1 MSAFIAALLAGALA
15 LAEGVP
21 VAETGG
27 SVAPEALVFSDS
39 EPRGGA
45 QRAEPSLDVEHRAE
59 PESSAEAASSPA
71 MGSPEEP
78 TEAPMPPELE
88 GAPDFVGPPREL
100 ANRDF
105 MLLGQSIGAGE
116 RLRLDWTIS
125 ETFAGETLR
134 TSVHVLRGLRE
145 GPTLCLTAA
154 VHGDELN
161 GVEVIRRLLVRLDE
175 RRLRGVVIAVPV
187 VNVFG
192 FTAGSRYL
200 PDRRDLNRF
209 FPGSPQGSLAS
220 RIAYSLFHEI
230 ILHCNALIDLHTGSF
245 DRSNLPQVRGD
256 LDIPSVLELTRGFSG
271 VVVLHTPGER
281 GMLRR
286 AATDAGIAA
295 VTFEIGSPLRLE
307 PAEIEK
313 GVHAIE
319 ALMQRLKMLPRRRGL
334 RQEPPPVYYG
344 SRWVRSPAGGML
356 MAEVSLGERVRK
368 GQRLGLVVDPLRDR
382 SVAIEAPVSGRIIG
396 MAQNQLVL
404 PGFAAFHIGIGGS
417 EEALLQAVGTGKQEV
432 APEHDRLD
440 PALGDPREPEAVPE
454 DEEMSEEAGG
464 G

>member
-1 MSAFIAALLAGALA
+1 MSALVAWLLAGALA
-15 LAEGVP
+15 LGEGGR
-21 VAETGG
+21 AGETGTRG
-27 SVAPEALVFSDS
+27 TPEALIFSDA
-39 EPRGGA
+39 EPAEGSP
-45 QRAEPSLDVEHRAE
+45 RAEPFSDEARAPE
-59 PESSAEAASSPA
+59 TESSASTESSHA
-71 MGSPEEP
+71 RSSSEGP
-78 TEAPMPPELE
+78 TEASVPPDLE
-88 GAPDFVGPPREL
+88 SSPDFVGPPREL
-100 ANRDF
+100 ASRAF
-105 MLLGQSIGAGE
+105 ILLGQSIEAGE

-175 RRLRGVVIAVPV
+175 QRVRGMVIAVPV

-209 FPGSPQGSLAS
+209 FPGIAQGSLAS

-230 ILHCNALIDLHTGSF
+230 IVHCHALIDLHTGSF

-256 LDIPSVLELTRGFSG
+256 LDIPAVLELTRGFSG

-307 PAEIEK
+307 PTEIEK

-334 RQEPPPVYYG
+334 RQDPPPVYYG

-368 GQRLGLVVDPLRDR
+368 GQRLGLVIDPLRDR

-417 EEALLQAVGTGKQEV
+417 EEALLEAVGTGKQEV